1 MILHLLLSRDGPHKK
16 NLHYFLHNY
25 KTICKKLES
34 CKFRHYIKYWISL
47 FFLGFKANNMECTYH
62 NGFADCSHLN
72 LTSVPSSLP
81 NSTKHLDISHN
92 RIHTLRNRSF
102 EYLVSLM
109 TLDLS
114 HNEMNYIAAE
124 AFKGLTNL
132 TSLSLNN
139 NGLKVNEIS
148 GSVFRNMKGV
158 KMLTIDSNLYTVWK
172 NIFVEIIKN
181 LPELYQI
188 ELDVVPNYEFE
199 VEFVHLKHLSV
210 LLIHAKSFEG
220 FYYRKRTFKH
230 LPLTQITKLDL
241 YDVHKIDNDTF
252 SNLTDLQYL
261 MIRMGNVVGQQ
272 TISKVFQSLD
282 VFRDK
287 NITDLDINS
296 NTFDQSFRL
305 DGSHLQYVQRICLKS
320 FKLRSM
326 YITGIDGY
334 AFITFATQ
342 SKCLEKLELLDNIIF
357 EPKMTILLFN
367 CLFHNL
373 RYLRYYDNNKGDKG
387 TNQTLD
393 VKYSLNNA
401 CMQTRQKFGNF
412 MIIITIASTLT
423 DLVIKDSI
431 LLDNL
436 DGFSFGGGKNLQILE
451 MKMNLINCLF
461 QIDGAEN
468 LKYLDMTGWR
478 CKTISGHLLSKV
490 PLLETLIAARTSL
503 GDGLKNNADV
513 AFLLQNNLKLQHVD
527 LTYNKISYLPN
538 SLFMHQFP
546 NLTNVNISHNYLS
559 NFPSFGSNTKPE
571 IIDLS
576 FNSITHLN
584 DKELEIIDYMK
595 PSKIYLD
602 GNPLQCSCRSLQFL
616 KWMKKSDIIAD
627 VDVLR
632 CIREDGSSQNV
643 VDFFWNLEL
652 FESECLSKFWLP
664 FSVTLSSVITICII
678 FTAVYVRYKRV
689 FEYLVLIIRM
699 YCRSRSTITRR
710 EYDAFVSYSHD
721 DLTWVVELHDELT
734 SMGFD
739 ICLHDK
745 TFIPGTPIGEN
756 IIQAIDSSRKVI
768 FIITKNFLKSDWG
781 SYELEMTR
789 MHAFR
794 RGNDNMVIVVI
805 KGDVPMSSL
814 PRVLLSMWYKVRS
827 VEWPN
832 ESCLPFETEEYFY
845 RHLKHYLTED

>member
-1 MILHLLLSRDGPHKK
+1 VAK
-16 NLHYFLHNY
+16 
-25 KTICKKLES
+25 
-34 CKFRHYIKYWISL
+34 
-47 FFLGFKANNMECTYH
+47 
-62 NGFADCSHLN
+62 
-72 LTSVPSSLP
+72 
-81 NSTKHLDISHN
+81 
-92 RIHTLRNRSF
+92 
-102 EYLVSLM
+102 
-109 TLDLS
+109 
-114 HNEMNYIAAE
+114 
-124 AFKGLTNL
+124 
-132 TSLSLNN
+132 
-139 NGLKVNEIS
+139 
-148 GSVFRNMKGV
+148 
-158 KMLTIDSNLYTVWK
+158 
-172 NIFVEIIKN
+172 
-181 LPELYQI
+181 
-188 ELDVVPNYEFE
+188 YEFE
-199 VEFVHLKHLSV
+199 VEFAHLKNISV
-210 LLIHAKSFEG
+210 LLIHAKSNRG
-220 FYYRKRTFKH
+220 FYYQKRTFKH
-230 LPLTQITKLDL
+230 LPLTQIRKLAL

-261 MIRMGNVVGQQ
+261 MTRMEHAVNQQ
-272 TISKVFQSLD
+272 TIMKVFQSLD

-287 NITDLDINS
+287 NMTDLDINS
-296 NTFDQSFRL
+296 NIFEQFFKL
-305 DGSHLQYVQRICLKS
+305 DGSKLQYVQRICLKR

-326 YITGIDGY
+326 YITGIDGN
-334 AFITFATQ
+334 AFGTFATQ
-342 SKCLEKLELLDNIIF
+342 SKCLEKLEFVDNIIVDPNITF
-357 EPKMTILLFN
+357 LLFN
-367 CLFHNL
+367 CFFHNL
-373 RYLRYYDNNKGDKG
+373 RYFRYYDNNKRDKG

-393 VKYSLNNA
+393 VKYSLNNTG
-401 CMQTRQKFGNF
+401 MQTRQMFGTFVKFC
-412 MIIITIASTLT
+412 IASTLT
-423 DLVIKDSI
+423 DLFIKDNI
-431 LLDNL
+431 ILDNL
-436 DGFSFGGGKNLQILE
+436 DGFSFRGGKNLQSLSMII
-451 MKMNLINCLF
+451 NLKNCSF

-468 LKYLDMTGWR
+468 LKYLDMTGWQ

-513 AFLLQNNLKLQHVD
+513 AFLLQNNLNLQYVD

-571 IIDLS
+571 ILDLS
-576 FNSITHLN
+576 FNSITYLN

-602 GNPLQCSCRSLQFL
+602 GNPLQCSCQSLQFL

-643 VDFFWNLEL
+643 VDIFRNLEL
-652 FESECLSKFWLP
+652 FESECLSKFWFP

-678 FTAVYVRYKRV
+678 FTVVFYRYKRF
-689 FEYLVLIIRM
+689 FEYLALIIRM
-699 YCRSRSTITRR
+699 HCSRSRSTITRR
-710 EYDAFVSYSHD
+710 EYDAYVSYSHH
-721 DLTWVVELHDELT
+721 DLTWVLELHDELK
-734 SMGFD
+734 SMGFN
-739 ICLHDK
+739 ICFDEK

-768 FIITKNFLKSDWG
+768 FIMTNNFLESDWG

-805 KGDVPMSSL
+805 KGDIQMSSL

-827 VEWPN
+827 VEWPK

-845 RHLKHYLTED
+845 KHMKNYLTED